1 MVVID
6 GYIVAPGA
14 FDVAEVQTLRAGVEN
29 AVARAVALAE
39 AAGPEGITVNG
50 PGHRFPEHRLQTIPG
65 NPDTSIHWESARSR
79 PTVRNLRPVTH
90 LDPRLDARWADPRLT
105 GPAAQLLGVA
115 EVAPLTSKIS
125 LKRARVGSEFT
136 WHQDYTFLHR
146 FLGPTADEAV
156 VAMVLL
162 DDADAGNGALT
173 LLPGSH
179 RGGPR
184 PDDEPP
190 RPGDADP
197 VTIDAQAG
205 TVVFFPTLMVH
216 RSDPNR
222 SERDRRAL
230 FYLYQPA
237 CRPHLDERQP
247 YALADHAHCG

>member
-1 MVVID
+1 MVVAVD
-6 GYIVAPGA
+6 GYLVTPGV
-14 FDVAEVQTLRAGVEN
+14 FDVAEVQTLRAGVDS

-50 PGHRFPEHRLQTIPG
+50 PQHRFPGHRLQTIPG
-65 NPDTSIHWESARSR
+65 DPDTSIHWESDTSR

-90 LDPRLDARWADPRLT
+90 LDSRLDARWADPRLT
-105 GPAAQLLGVA
+105 GPAAQLLGVP

-125 LKRARVGSEFT
+125 LKRARVGSEFI

-146 FLGPTADEAV
+146 FLGPTAEEAV

-162 DDADAGNGALT
+162 DDADSGNGALT

-179 RGGPR
+179 LGGPR

-190 RPGDADP
+190 RAGDADP

-205 TVVFFPTLMVH
+205 TVVFFPTLMAH

-222 SERDRRAL
+222 SDRDRRAL

-237 CRPHLDERQP
+237 GRPPLDERRRYP
-247 YALADHAHCG
+247 ARH